1 MPEKSDEEQAR
12 KKTGKQEQERRE
24 KPMDAKHPAMVAARS
39 SWRCVQ
45 AKDKQGWLELMA
57 EGIVIED
64 PIGVAPTNPDGKGIR
79 GKAAVSDFWDSHMA
93 STDIGIETHR
103 SFAAGSESAHWMTLT
118 TGFENGVRMTVHG
131 IFTYRVDEAGKL
143 TSLRGYWSLEEAE
156 VLHPENAE
164 H

>member
-1 MPEKSDEEQAR
+1 
-12 KKTGKQEQERRE
+12 
-24 KPMDAKHPAMVAARS
+24 MDAEHPAMVAARS

-156 VLHPENAE
+156 VRQPEPGE
-164 H
+164 Q